1 MKIAI
6 DIMSG
11 DLPSSST
18 LNGSINYLNKYPN
31 DFLYLVGKKNFFNK
45 RKSSLNQTK
54 NNNYKLVYAEDDIL
68 VSDSITRLFKNRPES
83 SLIKSINLLKNKE
96 VDAAVSSGNT
106 GALLASSLML
116 LGKIDKIR
124 RPALAAFIPTDKGGF
139 VLCDVG
145 ANSDNKPI
153 HLLQFSLMAS
163 AYIKYLENINNPRI
177 ALLNIGQ
184 ESNKGNVLTTETYK
198 LLDKYSENF
207 IGNLESRYI
216 LDNRADIVICDGFT
230 GNIVLKLIEGTIKK
244 MIDWTTDSINNHSI
258 SKLAK
263 PMLFPVFSD
272 IKKNFDYEE
281 HGGAPLLGVNG
292 VVIKCHGASNEKAIF
307 NGLLHARKC
316 HENNFIKKIKSSLD
330 KLKIEEYEK

>member
-11 DLPSSST
+11 DLPPSST
-18 LNGSINYLNKYPN
+18 LNGSIKYLNKYTN
-31 DFLYLVGKKNFFNK
+31 DFLYLVGKDSFFSKN
-45 RKSSLNQTK
+45 KSSLNKIK
-54 NNNYKLVYAEDDIL
+54 NSNFKLVSAEDQIL
-68 VSDSITRLFKNRPES
+68 DSDSVTRLFKNRPES
-83 SLIKSINLLKNKE
+83 PLIKSIQLLKDNK
-96 VDAAVSSGNT
+96 VDATVSSGNT

-116 LGKIDKIR
+116 LGKIDGIR

-145 ANSDNKPI
+145 ANANNKPI

-177 ALLNIGQ
+177 ALLNIGE
-184 ESNKGNVLTTETYK
+184 ESNKGNLLVTDTYK
-198 LLDKYSENF
+198 LLEKYSENF
-207 IGNLESRYI
+207 IGNLESRYL
-216 LDNRADIVICDGFT
+216 LDNKADVIICDGFT

-244 MIDWTTDSINNHSI
+244 MISWTTDSINNHSI

-292 VVIKCHGASNEKAIF
+292 IVVKCHGASNEKAIF

-316 HENNFIKKIKSSLD
+316 YENNFIKKIKKSLD
-330 KLKIEEYEK
+330 QLKIESYE